1 VSLGFA
7 LIGLDLD
14 AIQPGAI
21 APSAGTSAPMTAQPA
36 AQSRWRRRTQS
47 PTPKSG
53 PMAQRHKHQPALTTI
68 TDKANMGPVFITE

>member
-21 APSAGTSAPMTAQPA
+21 APSASTPALAP
-36 AQSRWRRRTQS
+36 QSR
-47 PTPKSG
+47 
-53 PMAQRHKHQPALTTI
+53 
-68 TDKANMGPVFITE
+68 